1 VTLDQAKV
9 TKVKFPSVPDKEAE
23 LTALLEKKLP
33 GATKTISL
41 DRLETELEADE
52 VAQKGVD
59 VKNDPPKIIIT
70 GKPSLQVLI
79 DGAPQLRQ
87 VPGTKLQNVI
97 NTKSVLIFD
106 GNKQLYYLRVEDWWL
121 QAKEIKRPV
130 GVRPEIV

>member
-79 DGAPQLRQ
+79 DGAPQRGRC
-87 VPGTKLQNVI
+87 PAPSCKTSSTRNRCSYSTGTNNFTICGWK
-97 NTKSVLIFD
+97 T
-106 GNKQLYYLRVEDWWL
+106 GGC
-121 QAKEIKRPV
+121 RP
-130 GVRPEIV
+130 RR